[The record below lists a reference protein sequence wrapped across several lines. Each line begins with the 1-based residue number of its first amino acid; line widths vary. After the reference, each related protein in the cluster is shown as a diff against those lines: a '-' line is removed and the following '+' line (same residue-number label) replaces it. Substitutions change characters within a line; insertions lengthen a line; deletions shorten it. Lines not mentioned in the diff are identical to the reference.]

1 MKKKSLSYRENI
13 KSKKFQSSPI
23 FIDIYYENIFY
34 NQKLLLESLS
44 NLIKFHEVNFFSNA
58 LESFD
63 LNYIIESLINL
74 KDSLENSL
82 KNQNQKRNVFIKKVN
97 INIPN

>member
-1 MKKKSLSYRENI
+1 
-13 KSKKFQSSPI
+13 
-23 FIDIYYENIFY
+23 
-34 NQKLLLESLS
+34 
-44 NLIKFHEVNFFSNA
+44 VNFFSNA

>member
-1 MKKKSLSYRENI
+1 MKKSLSYREKI
-13 KSKKFQSSPI
+13 KLKNLQSSPI
-23 FIDIYYENIFY
+23 FIDIYYDNIFN

-44 NLIKFHEVNFFSNA
+44 NLIKYHEVNFFSNT

-63 LNYIIESLINL
+63 LNFLIDSLINL

-82 KNQNQKRNVFIKKVN
+82 KNQNQKRNELLNKVN
-97 INIPN
+97 INISN

>member
-1 MKKKSLSYRENI
+1 MKKSLSYREKI
-13 KSKKFQSSPI
+13 KLKNLQSSPI
-23 FIDIYYENIFY
+23 FIDIYYDNIFN

-44 NLIKFHEVNFFSNA
+44 NLIKYHEVNFFSNT

-63 LNYIIESLINL
+63 LNFIIDSLINL

>member
-1 MKKKSLSYRENI
+1 MKKSLSYREKI
-13 KSKKFQSSPI
+13 KLKNLQSSPI
-23 FIDIYYENIFY
+23 FIDIYYDNIFN

-82 KNQNQKRNVFIKKVN
+82 KNQNQKRNELLNKVN
-97 INIPN
+97 INISN